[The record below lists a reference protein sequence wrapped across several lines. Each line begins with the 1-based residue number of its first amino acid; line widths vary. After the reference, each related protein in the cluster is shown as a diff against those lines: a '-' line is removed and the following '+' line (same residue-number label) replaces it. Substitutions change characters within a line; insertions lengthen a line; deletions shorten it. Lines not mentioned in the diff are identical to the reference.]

1 MSRNLLVILI
11 LWLISLVGIS
21 FFGGPVS
28 YGFFMVLT
36 LIPIVSLVYLILVLV
51 RFKIYQRFECYE
63 IVSDHVVPF
72 YFTLQNED
80 IFAFSGVRI
89 TFYSDFSM
97 IDGLDDNTEYVLL
110 PHTEITRQTKLIC
123 RYRGEYL
130 VGIKSVILSDY
141 LRLFRITWNN
151 REPLRAN
158 VVPNIIEL
166 DTIRSIDTDTVSDRE
181 SRSDLSR
188 PDATV
193 RDYIPGDD
201 IRRINWKLTARTGK
215 LAVREYTG
223 EEKEGIAL
231 VIDAA
236 KKSDDPVVYLPLENR
251 ILEAAISLALYFKNK
266 NIPVSVFSMR
276 RDIREFPVDSAQT
289 FETFYRAMA
298 SLSFDSAAVS
308 ASRYAALS
316 EHAGVFDSR
325 IVFIITAEVNA
336 EAVDTAKRVNDQGGD
351 VVIYHVTGE
360 QGDAGEPVEVSPHTR
375 IVQVPAGAKL
385 GEVL

>member
-1 MSRNLLVILI
+1 MSRNLLVILV
-11 LWLISLVGIS
+11 LWLISLAGIS

-36 LIPIVSLVYLILVLV
+36 LIPAVSLLYLVLVLV
-51 RFKIYQRFECYE
+51 RFKIYQQFECYE

-97 IDGLDDNTEYVLL
+97 IDGLDDSTEYVLL
-110 PHTEITRQTKLIC
+110 PHTKITRQTKLIC

-130 VGIKSVILSDY
+130 VGIRSVILSDY

-151 REPLRAN
+151 REPLRVN

-166 DTIRSIDTDTVSDRE
+166 DTIRSVDTDTVSDRE
-181 SRSDLSR
+181 SRTELSR
-188 PDATV
+188 PDATI

-266 NIPVSVFSMR
+266 NIPVSVYSMR
-276 RDIREFPVDSAQT
+276 REVSVFPVDSAET

-298 SLSFDSAAVS
+298 SLSFDTAAKSALQ
-308 ASRYAALS
+308 YAALS
-316 EHAGVFDSR
+316 EHAGVFGSR
-325 IVFIITAEVNA
+325 IVFIITADISPEALETA
-336 EAVDTAKRVNDQGGD
+336 ERINDQESD

-360 QGDAGEPVEVSPHTR
+360 QDGPEEPVETGPHTR
-375 IVQVPAGAKL
+375 IVQVPVGSGLK
-385 GEVL
+385 EVL